1 MYHDYSQAYMDIM
14 DNDPN
19 TNSYNQFLHLGNTI
33 TPENKAKRTVV
44 KVGTEYQDIFV
55 ITDGLKPGDKVITS
69 NIQKVRTGTAVT
81 EVNDKNASEKTE

>member
-1 MYHDYSQAYMDIM
+1 MAAV
-14 DNDPN
+14 
-19 TNSYNQFLHLGNTI
+19 
-33 TPENKAKRTVV
+33 NKAQRTVV